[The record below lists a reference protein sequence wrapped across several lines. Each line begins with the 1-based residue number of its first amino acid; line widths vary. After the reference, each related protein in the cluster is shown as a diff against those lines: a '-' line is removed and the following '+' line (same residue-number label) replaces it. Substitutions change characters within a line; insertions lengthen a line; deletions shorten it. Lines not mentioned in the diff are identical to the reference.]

1 MEKIYKDEDDTAHY
15 FYMKEFLETHLKN
28 EQDVQS
34 VLQKQCDVNSIF
46 FEIQK
51 LGHIVFAESSS
62 MPSHKEGV
70 FYIPNPISNKQK
82 QTLKILQKQLE
93 KENYN
98 IIELINL
105 YRDEDGCF
113 AFPLT

>member
-1 MEKIYKDEDDTAHY
+1 
-15 FYMKEFLETHLKN
+15 
-28 EQDVQS
+28 
-34 VLQKQCDVNSIF
+34 
-46 FEIQK
+46 
-51 LGHIVFAESSS
+51 

-98 IIELINL
+98 ITELINL
-105 YRDEDGCF
+105 YRDEDGVLLGNQKIGKADVLNEF
-113 AFPLT
+113 TRDEELEL